1 MSNTRKE
8 HPSQWDERF
17 SVPEYVYG
25 ETPNDFIREIAS
37 RHLNEPMEVLCLCE
51 GEGRNAVWLAE
62 QGHKVTN
69 VDLSGVALEKC
80 RALAAKRGVEVHT
93 IQSDMADFHAE
104 PESADLIVL
113 VFAHTPPHIRPH
125 MLAQVEQALRPG
137 GRVLLECYS
146 PDQVGRGTGGPP
158 VAEMMFTL
166 EELRG
171 IFDNWDEHHAEEV
184 IREVLEGHL
193 HTGEAAVVQFY
204 ASKPEQ

>member
-1 MSNTRKE
+1 MSDHRKE
-8 HPSQWDERF
+8 QPNPWDQRF
-17 SVPEYVYG
+17 AVPEYVYG
-25 ETPNDFIREIAS
+25 EDPNDFICEIAS
-37 RHLNEPMEVLCLCE
+37 RHLDEPMEVLCLCE

-80 RALAAKRGVEVHT
+80 RALAASRGVEVHT
-93 IQSDMADFHAE
+93 IQIDMADFHAE

-125 MLAQVEQALRPG
+125 MLEQVAKALRPG

-166 EELRG
+166 DELRG
-171 IFDNWDEHHAEEV
+171 IFNDWDEHHAEEV
-184 IREVLEGHL
+184 IREVLEGQL
-193 HTGEAAVVQFY
+193 HTGEASVVQFY
-204 ASKPEQ
+204 ASKPKQ